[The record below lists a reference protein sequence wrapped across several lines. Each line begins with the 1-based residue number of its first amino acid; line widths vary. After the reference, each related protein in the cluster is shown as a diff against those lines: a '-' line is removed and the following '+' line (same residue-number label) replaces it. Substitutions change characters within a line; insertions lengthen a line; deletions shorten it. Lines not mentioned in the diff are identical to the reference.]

1 MMGFGPSLQ
10 VARWFGIP
18 VRIHWT
24 MVLWMFPLGYLAWE
38 GLMRWEEVVWL
49 LLAGISLML
58 SILLHEYGHA
68 LVARRY
74 GVETRDII
82 LMPIGGLAR
91 LNKLPEKPLE
101 EVVIALAGPLVNFG
115 VAVLL
120 LPYLLLVMV
129 PGLRESGPPIP
140 GEVTGNYFFF
150 IPLVFAMNVGLGI
163 FNLLPAFPMDGGRV
177 FRALLAHWL
186 GKLRAT
192 RIAMLL
198 GQAIALGMVALGLSG
213 YNYLYVLLG
222 LFVFISAWREY
233 QRIRLEALYEQQE
246 SVEEAADDL

>member
-1 MMGFGPSLQ
+1 MTGLGPSLQ
-10 VARWFGIP
+10 VASWFGIP
-18 VRIHWT
+18 VRVHWT
-24 MVLWMFPLGYLAWE
+24 TALWLIPLGYLIWE
-38 GLMRWEEVVWL
+38 GVMRPGEVVWL

-68 LVARRY
+68 LMARRY

-82 LMPIGGLAR
+82 LLPIGGLAR

-101 EVVIALAGPLVNFG
+101 EVLIALAGPLVNFG
-115 VAVLL
+115 VALLL

-129 PGLRESGPPIP
+129 PGLRESGPPMPAAI
-140 GEVTGNYFFF
+140 TGNYFFF
-150 IPLVFAMNVGLGI
+150 LPLVFAMNVGLGI
-163 FNLLPAFPMDGGRV
+163 FNLMPAFPMDGGRV

-198 GQAIALGMVALGLSG
+198 GQAIAVGMVVLGFSG
-213 YNYLYVLLG
+213 YNYLYVVLG

-233 QRIRLEALYEQQE
+233 QRIRMEALYGLQE
-246 SVEEAADDL
+246 SAEEEVA